1 MTAQEA
7 ISNLRDAHEPV
18 EFFLYL
24 AAHAHE
30 LRLSNGARLNDA
42 TDWKAFMVELAEATK
57 PTIARVLGVPP
68 QRRWN
73 SREVD
78 PTCPR
83 CGHVHQGIGE
93 CGMPMGAGRICH
105 CELEVAA

>member
-1 MTAQEA
+1 MAAQEA

-30 LRLSNGARLNDA
+30 LRLSNGARLNDG

-57 PTIARVLGVPP
+57 PTIARALGVPP
-68 QRRWN
+68 QKRW
-73 SREVD
+73 D
-78 PTCPR
+78 LTCPR
-83 CGHVHQGIGE
+83 CGHVHLEVSE
-93 CGMPMGAGRICH
+93 CGMRLGGGRICH
-105 CELEVAA
+105 CEREVAA